1 MVERIFF
8 SVTVLRVAFSYLIFK
23 RPDSV
28 SEHIGQWRCPTTSW
42 EMLPRDR
49 GKKSLTNSWKSR
61 EEEWMWRVWTL
72 WTRED
77 SHLSTSAQ
85 LPPLGSKSHRGG
97 GQPEA
102 YHAVYKAP
110 FRGGACSRVTPLAAT
125 DWRGI
130 SRVWASK
137 QVKAGAATTSVV
149 ISGEKLETKWEIAT
163 KIEVSQLRG

>member
-1 MVERIFF
+1 MGCFQ
-8 SVTVLRVAFSYLIFK
+8 YLIFK
-23 RPDSV
+23 RHDSV

-42 EMLPRDR
+42 EMLPRER
-49 GKKSLTNSWKSR
+49 GKKIINQLLEVQGGRMNVESLNTVDT
-61 EEEWMWRVWTL
+61 WRF
-72 WTRED
+72 
-77 SHLSTSAQ
+77 SSINFCPTSSS
-85 LPPLGSKSHRGG
+85 GVKVSHRGG
-97 GQPEA
+97 GRPEA

-110 FRGGACSRVTPLAAT
+110 FRGGVCSRVTPLAAT

-130 SRVWASK
+130 TRVWASK